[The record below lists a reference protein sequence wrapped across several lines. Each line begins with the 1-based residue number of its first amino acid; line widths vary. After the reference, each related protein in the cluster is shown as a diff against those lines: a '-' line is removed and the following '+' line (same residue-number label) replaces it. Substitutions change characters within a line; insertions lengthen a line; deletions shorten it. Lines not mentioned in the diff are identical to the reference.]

1 MSQETKKTTDHNTI
15 KKWAEERDA
24 KPAVVAKDGEET
36 ELLRL
41 DFPGYAEDNLKE
53 IDWDSWF
60 KIFDE
65 NNLQLAYQEETK
77 DGEKSN
83 FNKLVNR
90 DN

>member
-1 MSQETKKTTDHNTI
+1 MSQETKKTTDHKTI
-15 KKWAEERDA
+15 KEWAEQRDA
-24 KPAVVAKDGEET
+24 KPAVVTKDGKET

-53 IDWDSWF
+53 VDWDTWF
-60 KIFDE
+60 KLFDE
-65 NNLQLAYQEETK
+65 NKLEMAYQEETK

-90 DN
+90 EN